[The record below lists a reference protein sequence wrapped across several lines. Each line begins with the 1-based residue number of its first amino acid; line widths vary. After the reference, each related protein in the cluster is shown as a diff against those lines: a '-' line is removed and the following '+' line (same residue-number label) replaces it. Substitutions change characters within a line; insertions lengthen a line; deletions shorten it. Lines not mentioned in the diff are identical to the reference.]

1 VVAGTA
7 VVVAWLVVAGAV
19 VVVGAV
25 SADPP
30 PQADAA
36 NRTVTNTPIRLMVS
50 SLPPLPEGAG
60 VYDAFGVDR
69 CRTDGWT
76 GYLAVLVS
84 RMNGLCR
91 WTKRHA

>member
-1 VVAGTA
+1 MVAGTA

-36 NRTVTNTPIRLMVS
+36 NRTVTNTPSRFMNPSL
-50 SLPPLPEGAG
+50 SLPHAG
-60 VYDAFGVDR
+60 GEATSEPPGVNTR
-69 CRTDGWT
+69 R
-76 GYLAVLVS
+76 
-84 RMNGLCR
+84 
-91 WTKRHA
+91 

>member
-1 VVAGTA
+1 MVAGTA

-36 NRTVTNTPIRLMVS
+36 NRTVTNTPSRFMNPSL
-50 SLPPLPEGAG
+50 SLPYAG
-60 VYDAFGVDR
+60 GGGDIGVP
-69 CRTDGWT
+69 G
-76 GYLAVLVS
+76 VS
-84 RMNGLCR
+84 Q
-91 WTKRHA
+91 